1 MDKSLI
7 SIAIPVYPQM
17 KNGDVLLK
25 RCIDS
30 ILKQTYKNYEIVI
43 TTSGSMAENTNKAL
57 KASKGD
63 LIKILYQDDYLAHED
78 ALKSIVEAFRGYWLV
93 TGCEHDDGLS
103 VGRPHYPIFDENEN
117 HIGSPSVLTIKN
129 GLDMY
134 FDENLGWLLD
144 LDLYKRL
151 YAKFGEPDILDEMNV
166 VIGIGGHQA
175 TNTMGEEVKQ
185 NERIYLNEKYS

>member
-1 MDKSLI
+1 MI

-17 KNGDVLLK
+17 KNGDALLK
-25 RCIDS
+25 RCLDS
-30 ILKQTYKNYEIVI
+30 IKSQSYQDYEIVI

-63 LIKILYQDDYLAHED
+63 LIKILYQDDYLAHSE
-78 ALKSIVEAFRGYWLV
+78 ALESIVEAFKGQWLV
-93 TGCEHDDGLS
+93 TGCIHDDGLS
-103 VGRPHYPIFDENEN
+103 IQRPHLPWYDPEEN
-117 HIGSPSVLTIKN
+117 HIGSPSVLTMRN

-151 YAKFGEPDILDEMNV
+151 YAKYGEPDTLDDINV
-166 VIGIGGHQA
+166 VIGVGDHQA
-175 TNTMGEEVKQ
+175 TNTMGDQVKI
-185 NERIYLNEKYS
+185 NEQIYLNEKYPRT

>member
-17 KNGDVLLK
+17 KNGDALLK
-25 RCIDS
+25 RCLDS
-30 ILKQTYKNYEIVI
+30 IKRQTYQNYEVVI
-43 TTSGSMAENTNKAL
+43 TTSGTMAENTNKAL

-63 LIKILYQDDYLAHED
+63 LIKILYQDDYLANENS
-78 ALKSIVEAFRGYWLV
+78 LKSIIEAFKGYWLV
-93 TGCEHDDGLS
+93 TGCEHDDNGV
-103 VGRPHYPIFDENEN
+103 VGRPHLPFYDQNEN
-117 HIGSPSVLTIKN
+117 HIGSPSVLTLRN

-151 YAKFGEPDILDEMNV
+151 YAKYGEPDILDDINV
-166 VIGIGGHQA
+166 VIGLHEGQA
-175 TNTMGEEVKQ
+175 TNTMGDEIKTK
-185 NERIYLNEKYS
+185 ERTYLNEKYS